1 MTGLDTRN
9 ALNHESKTHT
19 RQRILSAATEIF
31 SEKGYYGTAVDD
43 IVKASNSSKGSFYF
57 HFPSKQEIFFSLID
71 RFVVSLTSNIEIA
84 VDRENG
90 TYNKIDAALC
100 VVFNTISKHRS
111 LAKILLIGG
120 VGLGKVFDEKLLD
133 GHARLAGLIKKYL
146 DLAVEEGSIESI
158 NTEVM
163 AYAWFG
169 SMNEVVIRWLY
180 SDRSD
185 FLDEAFDTVRAML
198 LSSINTKK

>member
-1 MTGLDTRN
+1 MTDVDTRT
-9 ALNHESKTHT
+9 ASNHEGKEHT
-19 RQRILSAATEIF
+19 RQRILNAATEIF
-31 SEKGYYGTAVDD
+31 SEKGYHGTAVDD

-71 RFVVSLTSNIEIA
+71 RFAASLTSNIEIA
-84 VDRENG
+84 INRENG
-90 TYNKIDAALC
+90 TYNKIHAALDII
-100 VVFNTISKHRS
+100 FNTISKHRS

-133 GHARLAGLIKKYL
+133 CHAKLSGLIKKYL
-146 DLAVEEGSIESI
+146 DLAVEEGAIEPI

-169 SMNEVVIRWLY
+169 SMIEVVIRWLY

-185 FLDEAFDTVRAML
+185 SLDQAFDTVKKML
-198 LSSINTKK
+198 LSSIDTKR